1 MTHVQAH
8 VSRSTAV
15 AALLQAPA
23 GRTRTLCALLPA
35 PADPCDPGGGKRPT
49 AYRCLVPPERVMRAR
64 KTQRSDASDSRAKRA
79 FLREQA
85 ARSPALALKIAQA
98 IQADPALLDGNA
110 SVVACLARHERAAAL
125 LAQLFARHG
134 KRYPKTHR
142 AFIEVRFALMTG
154 K

>member
-1 MTHVQAH
+1 
-8 VSRSTAV
+8 
-15 AALLQAPA
+15 
-23 GRTRTLCALLPA
+23 
-35 PADPCDPGGGKRPT
+35 
-49 AYRCLVPPERVMRAR
+49 MRAR
-64 KTQRSDASDSRAKRA
+64 KTQRSDASDSRAKRT

-110 SVVACLARHERAAAL
+110 SVVAGLARHERAAAL
-125 LAQLFARHG
+125 LAQLFARHA

-154 K
+154 N

>member
-1 MTHVQAH
+1 
-8 VSRSTAV
+8 
-15 AALLQAPA
+15 
-23 GRTRTLCALLPA
+23 
-35 PADPCDPGGGKRPT
+35 
-49 AYRCLVPPERVMRAR
+49 MRAR
-64 KTQRSDASDSRAKRA
+64 KTQRSNASDTRAKGA

-85 ARSPALALKIAQA
+85 ERSPTLALKIAQA

-110 SVVACLARHERAAAL
+110 SVVAGLARHERAAAL
-125 LAQLFARHG
+125 LAEIFARHG

>member
-1 MTHVQAH
+1 MIE
-8 VSRSTAV
+8 
-15 AALLQAPA
+15 
-23 GRTRTLCALLPA
+23 TR
-35 PADPCDPGGGKRPT
+35 
-49 AYRCLVPPERVMRAR
+49 R

-79 FLREQA
+79 FLRKAE
-85 ARSPALALKIAQA
+85 RSPALALKIAQA

-125 LAQLFARHG
+125 LAQLFARHA

>member
-1 MTHVQAH
+1 
-8 VSRSTAV
+8 
-15 AALLQAPA
+15 
-23 GRTRTLCALLPA
+23 
-35 PADPCDPGGGKRPT
+35 
-49 AYRCLVPPERVMRAR
+49 MRAR
-64 KTQRSDASDSRAKRA
+64 KTQRSDASNSRVKRT

-98 IQADPALLDGNA
+98 IEADPALLDGNA
-110 SVVACLARHERAAAL
+110 SVVACLAHHEQAAAL

-142 AFIEVRFALMTG
+142 AFIEVRFALLTG

>member
-1 MTHVQAH
+1 
-8 VSRSTAV
+8 
-15 AALLQAPA
+15 
-23 GRTRTLCALLPA
+23 
-35 PADPCDPGGGKRPT
+35 
-49 AYRCLVPPERVMRAR
+49 MRAR

-110 SVVACLARHERAAAL
+110 SIVACLARHERAAAL

-154 K
+154 T